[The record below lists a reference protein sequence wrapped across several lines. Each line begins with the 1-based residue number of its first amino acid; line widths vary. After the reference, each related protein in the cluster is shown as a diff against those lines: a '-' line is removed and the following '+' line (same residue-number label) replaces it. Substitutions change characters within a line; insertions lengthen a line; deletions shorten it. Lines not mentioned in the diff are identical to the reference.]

1 MLSIIQTANQS
12 GCISLRQ
19 RRHNQSDHSKL
30 RRRFLRLL
38 KTLVVS
44 LVSAPFAES
53 CGVLKSQVSI
63 FFSFFFSC
71 GFNLVWCICSSA
83 CLSPSVCILPL
94 LLCVYWPLLSV
105 SLLICLVVLLPL
117 LPSVRLQF
125 TFYICTIQSHTF
137 SFVHVSHKPTPT
149 LSPGMNQNAG
159 LSCRSCVDLPVC
171 VRNCV
176 FVYVHVCI
184 RC

>member
-30 RRRFLRLL
+30 RGRFLRLL

-63 FFSFFFSC
+63 FFSFFFFLWFQSS
-71 GFNLVWCICSSA
+71 LVY
-83 CLSPSVCILPL
+83 L
-94 LLCVYWPLLSV
+94 LLCLFVSVCLHSAALTLCLLTFAFRLPAHLSRCPLTSPPVCPTPIYLLYLYHPITH
-105 SLLICLVVLLPL
+105 LLIRTCLP
-117 LPSVRLQF
+117 
-125 TFYICTIQSHTF
+125 
-137 SFVHVSHKPTPT
+137 
-149 LSPGMNQNAG
+149 
-159 LSCRSCVDLPVC
+159 
-171 VRNCV
+171 
-176 FVYVHVCI
+176 
-184 RC
+184 